1 MRPSV
6 NWPSCARSQERE
18 AAHAQALEALGQAR
32 EQINSQFGEAADARW
47 SRSASSWNAPRP
59 FRQSEEASGQ
69 TLKALLDPVHQR
81 LQRYEEG
88 VRKVED
94 ERRDA
99 FGELKARSRRCASA
113 RSACRARPPASQRAQ
128 RAQGAGA
135 GRAAAAQRARKL
147 ACPNMPISRPR
158 SASRTAR
165 AAAAPRRD
173 RARARRKALVIDAK
187 VSLNDYQDAFGA
199 VDEVE
204 RLAGCRAMLPRCAR
218 A

>member
-32 EQINSQFGEAADARW
+32 EQINSQFGEAAAR
-47 SRSASSWNAPRP
+47 ALVAQ
-59 FRQSEEASGQ
+59 RQFLERAEALPPVGGSPGQ

-99 FGELKARSRRCASA
+99 FGELKGQIEAMRIGQERASGEA
-113 RSACRARPPASQRAQ
+113 AS
-128 RAQGAGA
+128 
-135 GRAAAAQRARKL
+135 
-147 ACPNMPISRPR
+147 
-158 SASRTAR
+158 
-165 AAAAPRRD
+165 
-173 RARARRKALVIDAK
+173 
-187 VSLNDYQDAFGA
+187 
-199 VDEVE
+199 
-204 RLAGCRAMLPRCAR
+204 
-218 A
+218 